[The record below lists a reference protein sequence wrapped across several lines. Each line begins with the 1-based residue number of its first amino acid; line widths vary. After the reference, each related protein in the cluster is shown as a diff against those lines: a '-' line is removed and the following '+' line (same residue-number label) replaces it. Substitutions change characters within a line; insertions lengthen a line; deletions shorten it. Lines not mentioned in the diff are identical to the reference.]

1 MQNNSE
7 DNKIKESISS
17 TFDEVAKNYDKNEHF
32 LISAKKLV
40 QILKKHDMKNNA
52 SILDLSTGT
61 ANIAIEIAKQY
72 TKSFIH
78 GIDISQNML
87 KIANIK
93 IKEQNIKNIHLYH
106 QDVENLELSA
116 GPFDLVTCAYGLF
129 FYPNMEKVFCDI
141 STRINKGGRFIFS
154 SFTEDAFQPYTKTF
168 LEMLENNYN
177 IKMPEKLDAISLN
190 SKEDIRKLS
199 SLINPSK
206 LEIEYV
212 KIRLNLSI
220 EQWWDLINSSGFKV
234 FLSNLSKKE
243 YRNFKIEY
251 FSHLERVTSNKII
264 KLNADTLFAI
274 ITI

>member
-1 MQNNSE
+1 
-7 DNKIKESISS
+7 
-17 TFDEVAKNYDKNEHF
+17 
-32 LISAKKLV
+32 
-40 QILKKHDMKNNA
+40 
-52 SILDLSTGT
+52 
-61 ANIAIEIAKQY
+61 
-72 TKSFIH
+72 
-78 GIDISQNML
+78 
-87 KIANIK
+87 
-93 IKEQNIKNIHLYH
+93 
-106 QDVENLELSA
+106 
-116 GPFDLVTCAYGLF
+116 
-129 FYPNMEKVFCDI
+129 MEKVFCDI

-199 SLINPSK
+199 SLINPSN

-234 FLSNLSKKE
+234 FLSHLSKKE